1 MRAPS
6 ASRAALAILPALLLA
21 AVACSK
27 GMSGTTSE
35 SVVAGPSGA
44 IVTETF
50 STTATVVAIDQA
62 KMKLTLQT
70 PDGKKTSF
78 KASPSM
84 TNFSQL
90 RVGDQVNAVV
100 TEQVAIAIWKG
111 SNPPADAAA
120 AVVGITPSGSQN
132 PAGFA
137 VATEVITGQITAI
150 DAQKRKVTLL
160 FQDGSS
166 KTFKAQKGVDISQ
179 LQAGDNITVQ
189 VTEAAAIS
197 VTKGG

>member
-1 MRAPS
+1 MRS
-6 ASRAALAILPALLLA
+6 AQLFLA
-21 AVACSK
+21 ASVLVLSATACSK

-35 SVVAGPSGA
+35 SMVATPGGA

-50 STTATVVAIDQA
+50 STTATIVAIDA
-62 KMKLTLQT
+62 PKMKLTLQT
-70 PDGKKTSF
+70 PDGKKTTF

-84 TNFSQL
+84 TNFPQL

-111 SNPPADAAA
+111 NNPPADAAGA
-120 AVVGITPSGSQN
+120 MVGITPTGSQN

-137 VATEVITGQITAI
+137 VATEMITARVTAI
-150 DAQKRKVTLL
+150 DAQTRKVTVA
-160 FQDGSS
+160 FQDGST
-166 KTFKAQKGVDISQ
+166 KTYKAQKGVDLSQ
-179 LQAGDNITVQ
+179 VQVGDNITIQ
-189 VTEAAAIS
+189 VTEGAAIS

>member
-1 MRAPS
+1 MRS
-6 ASRAALAILPALLLA
+6 AQLFLA
-21 AVACSK
+21 ASLLVLSATACSK

-35 SVVAGPSGA
+35 SMVATPGGA

-50 STTATVVAIDQA
+50 STTATIVAIDAA

-70 PDGKKTSF
+70 PDGKKTTF

-84 TNFSQL
+84 TNFPQL

-111 SNPPADAAA
+111 NNPPADAAA
-120 AVVGITPSGSQN
+120 AVVGITPTGSQN

-137 VATEVITGQITAI
+137 VATEMITARITAI
-150 DAQKRKVTLL
+150 DAQTRKVTVA
-160 FQDGSS
+160 FQDGTT
-166 KTFKAQKGVDISQ
+166 KTYKAQKGVDLSQ
-179 LQAGDNITVQ
+179 VQVGDNITIQ
-189 VTEAAAIS
+189 VTEGAAIS
-197 VTKGG
+197 VTKQ

>member
-1 MRAPS
+1 MHIPRS
-6 ASRAALAILPALLLA
+6 SRATLAVVSALLLA
-21 AVACSK
+21 STACSK

-35 SVVAGPSGA
+35 SVVAGPGGA

-50 STTATVVAIDQA
+50 STTATIVAIDQA

-70 PDGKKTSF
+70 PDGKKTTF

-84 TNFSQL
+84 TNFPQL

-100 TEQVAIAIWKG
+100 TEQVAIALWKG

-120 AVVGITPSGSQN
+120 AMVGITPTGSQN

-137 VATEVITGQITAI
+137 VATEMITARVTAI
-150 DAQKRKVTLL
+150 DAAKRKVTVA
-160 FQDGSS
+160 FQDGTT
-166 KTFKAQKGVDISQ
+166 KTYKAQKGVDLTQ
-179 LQAGDNITVQ
+179 VQVGDNITLQ
-189 VTEAAAIS
+189 VTEGAAIT
-197 VTKGG
+197 VTKQ

>member
-1 MRAPS
+1 MRTPRVS
-6 ASRAALAILPALLLA
+6 ATRLAIVPVLLIA
-21 AVACSK
+21 ATACSK

-50 STTATVVAIDQA
+50 STTATIVAIDQA

-70 PDGKKTSF
+70 PDGKKTTF

-84 TNFSQL
+84 TNFPQL

-100 TEQVAIAIWKG
+100 TEQVAIALWKG
-111 SNPPADAAA
+111 NNPPADAAA
-120 AVVGITPSGSQN
+120 AAVGITPTGTQN

-137 VATEVITGQITAI
+137 VATEMITARITAI
-150 DAQKRKVTLL
+150 DAAKRKVTVQ
-160 FQDGSS
+160 FQDGST
-166 KTFKAQKGVDISQ
+166 KTYKAQKGVDLTQ
-179 LQAGDNITVQ
+179 VQVGDNITLQ

>member
-1 MRAPS
+1 MRVRRIS
-6 ASRAALAILPALLLA
+6 QTTLAIVPALLLA
-21 AVACSK
+21 ASACSK

-35 SVVAGPSGA
+35 SVVAGPDGA

-50 STTATVVAIDQA
+50 STTATIVAIDQA

-84 TNFSQL
+84 TNFPQL
-90 RVGDQVNAVV
+90 RVGDVVNAVV

-120 AVVGITPSGSQN
+120 AMVGITPTGSQN

-137 VATEVITGQITAI
+137 VATEMITAQITAI
-150 DAQKRKVTLL
+150 DAAKRKVTVQ
-160 FQDGSS
+160 FQDGST
-166 KTFKAQKGVDISQ
+166 KTYKAQKGVDLTQ
-179 LQAGDNITVQ
+179 VQVGDNITLQ
-189 VTEAAAIS
+189 VTEGAAIT
-197 VTKGG
+197 VTKQ